1 MQLRTAKLCLDCEEI
16 HDAQQCP
23 VCASESFAFIERW
36 VPAPE
41 RRTRARASTAPPAA
55 AVYKELLTPVDRGPQ
70 SVRFLKR
77 GAVGIA
83 AVGLLGWLWRQR
95 GQSKTPPTSD

>member
-16 HDAQQCP
+16 HDAQECP
-23 VCASESFAFIERW
+23 VCASESFVFIERW

-41 RRTRARASTAPPAA
+41 RRTRARATAVPPAA
-55 AVYKELLTPVDRGPQ
+55 AVYKELLTPGEGGPQ

-95 GQSKTPPTSD
+95 GQPKTPPSSD